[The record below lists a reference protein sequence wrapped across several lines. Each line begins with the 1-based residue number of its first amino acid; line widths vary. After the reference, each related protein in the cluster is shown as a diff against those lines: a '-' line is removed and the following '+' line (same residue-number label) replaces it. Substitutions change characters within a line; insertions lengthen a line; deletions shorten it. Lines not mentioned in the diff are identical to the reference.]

1 MKKIIIL
8 FIVTLL
14 GACGGGGGSSSNSDV
29 KTGQFKDSVVKGLGY
44 STVTQNGITDENGTF
59 KYQLNEIVT
68 FKIGAMEIGSAQGAD
83 ILYPAHIVETE
94 ADAVKIAQ
102 VLQTLDKDGD
112 ADNEGIDITGQ
123 FNEQQTRNQNIADSA
138 DLQALI
144 DEIKTATEARTL
156 VNSATAKAHIDATI
170 FADMRPT
177 FESISNQDDIDNY
190 FSVENNRLKLSAQ
203 SLEGKSV
210 WLLAKS
216 DTEITSLS
224 ADFELLFYPDSTNFL
239 GLVLELRDKE
249 KIHYFRIVITHNF
262 VYCPIYNVC
271 PAVVI
276 DVERVAIDTL
286 YLGNLSNANIFS
298 TFSLPISPRATV
310 YTRDTL
316 EYEDLY
322 YRRIDKPD
330 VDEPHPPSS
339 TYSANFTIEFDK
351 NAQRVIVKYGDKS
364 GYYDI
369 SNLFNDLN
377 QVQAKFFIN
386 TYGSNE
392 EFHFVDNVQI
402 NNQDFDDFSA
412 STLDTN
418 KWKTGKFLYSGE

>member
-1 MKKIIIL
+1 MKKIITL

-83 ILYPAHIVETE
+83 ILYPTHIVETE

-112 ADNEGIDITGQ
+112 ADVEGIDITGQ

-177 FESISNQDDIDNY
+177 FESVSNQDDIADRI
-190 FSVENNRLKLSAQ
+190 SIDNNRLKLSPQ
-203 SLEGKSV
+203 NSDGESV

-224 ADFELLFYPDSTNFL
+224 ADVEFISKYAVAHL
-239 GLVLELRDKE
+239 GLVLELNDGVNKAE
-249 KIHYFRIVITHNF
+249 YFRIVIMYTGS
-262 VYCPIYNVC
+262 VC
-271 PAVVI
+271 PPDANFCAAVAVN
-276 DVERVAIDTL
+276 RVAVNSL
-286 YLGNLSNANIFS
+286 YLGELSAS
-298 TFSLPISPRATV
+298 PHTFLGIRLNDRPN
-310 YTRDTL
+310 YTKTTL
-316 EYEDLY
+316 EKDKNLY
-322 YRRIDKPD
+322 LDHNI
-330 VDEPHPPSS
+330 PPSENF
-339 TYSANFTIEFDK
+339 TANFTIEFDK
-351 NAQRVIVKYGDKS
+351 AAGKVIVKHGDES
-364 GYYDI
+364 GYFDI
-369 SNLFNDLN
+369 SNLFSDFS

-386 TYGSNE
+386 MYSRAFNNDNKSAY
-392 EFHFVDNVQI
+392 VANVQI

>member
-1 MKKIIIL
+1 MKKIITL

-44 STVTQNGITDENGTF
+44 STATQNGITDENGTF

-83 ILYPAHIVETE
+83 ILYPTHIVETE

-112 ADNEGIDITGQ
+112 ADVEGIDITGQ

-144 DEIKTATEARTL
+144 DEIKATTEARTL

-177 FESISNQDDIDNY
+177 FESISNQDDID
-190 FSVENNRLKLSAQ
+190 SRISIDNNQLKLSPQ
-203 SLEGKSV
+203 NSNGESV
-210 WLLAKS
+210 WLLAKT
-216 DTEITSLS
+216 DTATASIS
-224 ADFELLFYPDSTNFL
+224 ADVKHGYEGNFQSMAEIALILELKTTNAAHYFSIGADTFVCPTNFCDSNGESQGAL
-239 GLVLELRDKE
+239 
-249 KIHYFRIVITHNF
+249 T
-262 VYCPIYNVC
+262 
-271 PAVVI
+271 VV
-276 DVERVAIDTL
+276 TGGSQSKSS
-286 YLGNLSNANIFS
+286 YLGKIIKIASGGYSYEKQENIA
-298 TFSLPISPRATV
+298 P
-310 YTRDTL
+310 YTGDTL
-316 EYEDLY
+316 EVVTMDGTANDGYADYEFSIEL
-322 YRRIDKPD
+322 DKQ
-330 VDEPHPPSS
+330 
-339 TYSANFTIEFDK
+339 N
-351 NAQRVIVKYGDKS
+351 QRVNVTKDNLS
-364 GYYDI
+364 GYFDI
-369 SNLFNDLN
+369 SNAVFADLN
-377 QVQAKFFIN
+377 NASTKFFIEYYSVREN
-386 TYGSNE
+386 QNISSY
-392 EFHFVDNVQI
+392 VDNVQI

-412 STLDTN
+412 STLNPD

>member
-1 MKKIIIL
+1 MKKIITL

-14 GACGGGGGSSSNSDV
+14 GACGGGGGNSSSNSDV

-68 FKIGAMEIGSAQGAD
+68 FKIGEMEIGSAQGAD
-83 ILYPAHIVETE
+83 ILYPTHIVETE

-144 DEIKTATEARTL
+144 DEIKTATETITL

-170 FADMRPT
+170 FADMHPT
-177 FESISNQDDIDNY
+177 FESISNQDDIDSRISIDN
-190 FSVENNRLKLSAQ
+190 SRLKLSPQ
-203 SLEGKSV
+203 NSDGESV

-224 ADFELLFYPDSTNFL
+224 ADVEFDGAYYS
-239 GLVLELRDKE
+239 GLVLELSDGVNKAE
-249 KIHYFRIVITHNF
+249 YFRIVITSGDG
-262 VYCPIYNVC
+262 CPPDADFC
-271 PAVVI
+271 AAVVVCTI
-276 DVERVAIDTL
+276 AVNSL
-286 YLGNLSNANIFS
+286 YLGELSASPHTFLGIDLNDRPNYTKTTLDKYKVLHSDYSCNA
-298 TFSLPISPRATV
+298 
-310 YTRDTL
+310 
-316 EYEDLY
+316 
-322 YRRIDKPD
+322 
-330 VDEPHPPSS
+330 PPSENF
-339 TYSANFTIEFDK
+339 TATFTIELDK
-351 NAQRVIVKYGDKS
+351 TDRKVIVKHGDES
-364 GYYDI
+364 GYFDI
-369 SNLFNDLN
+369 SNLFSDFS
-377 QVQAKFFIN
+377 QIQAKFFIN
-386 TYGSNE
+386 MYSRAFNNDNKSAY
-392 EFHFVDNVQI
+392 VDNVQL